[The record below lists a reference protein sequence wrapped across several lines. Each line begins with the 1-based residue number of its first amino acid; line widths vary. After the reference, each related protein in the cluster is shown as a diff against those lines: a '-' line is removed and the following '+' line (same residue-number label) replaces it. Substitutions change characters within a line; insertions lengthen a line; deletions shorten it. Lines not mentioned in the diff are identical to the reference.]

1 MLSTASH
8 PDTCIEGD
16 DHARIASSCSDPG
29 VIGLIAASAQT
40 ARAADAGDITA
51 GYSYLYDS
59 DSSTSFPAGWFLSAG
74 ANLNDVF
81 AVVGDVGGSYKSQSA
96 SSGGVTV
103 SASTNIYTFMAGPR
117 VMGHSGPLGFYGQF
131 LVGAARFSAGA
142 SASSGGLTQ
151 SIDASETDF
160 CYAPGAGVEIGVA
173 RNAAARVGVSERLIT
188 SNGSTSKEFQLQ
200 LGLVYRFG
208 AGK

>member
-1 MLSTASH
+1 MIMRVLHRVVLTLGSL
-8 PDTCIEGD
+8 
-16 DHARIASSCSDPG
+16 
-29 VIGLIAASAQT
+29 GLIAASAQT

-59 DSSTSFPAGWFLSAG
+59 DSSTGFPAGWFLSAG

-81 AVVGDVGGSYKSQSA
+81 AVVGDVGGSYKSQSV

-117 VMGHSGPLGFYGQF
+117 VIGHSGPLGFYGQF
-131 LVGAARFSAGA
+131 LIGAARASGGFSSNIGGTTISG
-142 SASSGGLTQ
+142 SASDTEL
-151 SIDASETDF
+151 
-160 CYAPGAGVEIGVA
+160 CYAPGAGVDFGLGS
-173 RNAAARVGVSERLIT
+173 NAAARIGVNERLIH
-188 SNGSTSKEFQLQ
+188 SDLGTSKEFQLQ

-208 AGK
+208 AGR